1 MRRGVLLAALL
12 ALAVPSAVR
21 AQEGA
26 GAVPS
31 LPGGVPVVLLPVQ
44 SAVPLP
50 SGAWPAGAT
59 SRRALLEQANA
70 EIQFAFEEL
79 GPGADD
85 WHTPR
90 EIVDLAARNPT
101 LNVEPRRVAASL
113 LQGTVKGD
121 RVPAPLHGQLRRISA
136 LFDTRYMMI
145 PLALGWE
152 PDSAA
157 AATGDTTSS
166 PDSASGP
173 GAPEARTTG
182 RAALD
187 MALVDIRRGLVL
199 WRGTL
204 YGERAP
210 RDSPALLATL
220 AARLAEG
227 AAP

>member
-1 MRRGVLLAALL
+1 MPVAA
-12 ALAVPSAVR
+12 R
-21 AQEGA
+21 AQG
-26 GAVPS
+26 GVGGVPS

-50 SGAWPAGAT
+50 SGAWPAGAS
-59 SRRALLEQANA
+59 SRGALLEQVNA
-70 EIQFAFEEL
+70 EIQFAFDEL
-79 GPGADD
+79 GPGAAE
-85 WHTPR
+85 WHTPQ

-113 LQGTVKGD
+113 LQSTVKGD
-121 RVPAPLHGQLRRISA
+121 RIPAPLHGQLRRISS

-145 PLALGWE
+145 PLTLGWE
-152 PDSAA
+152 ADSTATAGDSTPSPDSAA
-157 AATGDTTSS
+157 
-166 PDSASGP
+166 GP
-173 GAPEARTTG
+173 GGPEARTTG

-187 MALVDIRRGLVL
+187 MALVDIRRGLVM

-204 YGERAP
+204 HGERAP

-227 AAP
+227 AAPR

>member
-1 MRRGVLLAALL
+1 MPV
-12 ALAVPSAVR
+12 SAR
-21 AQEGA
+21 AQQGA
-26 GAVPS
+26 GGVPS

-50 SGAWPAGAT
+50 SGAWPAGAS
-59 SRRALLEQANA
+59 SRGALLEQVNA

-79 GPGADD
+79 GPGAAD
-85 WHTPR
+85 WRTPQ

-101 LNVEPRRVAASL
+101 LNVEPRQVAASL

-145 PLALGWE
+145 PLTLGWE
-152 PDSAA
+152 PDST
-157 AATGDTTSS
+157 ATASAGDSTPA
-166 PDSASGP
+166 PDSAAGP
-173 GAPEARTTG
+173 GGPEARTTG

-187 MALVDIRRGLVL
+187 MALVDIRRGLVM

>member
-1 MRRGVLLAALL
+1 MPR
-12 ALAVPSAVR
+12 
-21 AQEGA
+21 
-26 GAVPS
+26 
-31 LPGGVPVVLLPVQ
+31 LPGGVPVVLLPLQ

-50 SGAWPAGAT
+50 SGAWPAGAA

-79 GPGADD
+79 GPEAAD
-85 WHTPR
+85 WHTPQ
-90 EIVDLAARNPT
+90 EIVDLAERNPT
-101 LNVEPRRVAASL
+101 LDVEPQRVAASL
-113 LQGTVKGD
+113 LRGTTRGD
-121 RVPAPLHGQLRRISA
+121 RVPSPLHGQLRRISA

-145 PLALGWE
+145 PLSLGYE
-152 PDSAA
+152 VGPATGASDADTSSAPHTPPDTAPPPDS
-157 AATGDTTSS
+157 S
-166 PDSASGP
+166 PGP
-173 GAPEARTTG
+173 AAPEERSTG

-187 MALVDIRRGLVL
+187 LALVDIRRGVVM

-204 YGERAP
+204 YGEPAP

>member
-1 MRRGVLLAALL
+1 M
-12 ALAVPSAVR
+12 PSAVR
-21 AQEGA
+21 AQQGA
-26 GAVPS
+26 GGVPS

-44 SAVPLP
+44 SAAPLP
-50 SGAWPAGAT
+50 SGAWPAGAS
-59 SRRALLEQANA
+59 SRRALLEQVNA

-79 GPGADD
+79 GPGAAD
-85 WHTPR
+85 WHTPQ

-101 LNVEPRRVAASL
+101 LGVEPRRVAASL

-136 LFDTRYMMI
+136 LFDTRYMLV
-145 PLALGWE
+145 PLTLGWE
-152 PDSAA
+152 PDSTAA
-157 AATGDTTSS
+157 SAGDTTPS
-166 PDSASGP
+166 PDSATGP
-173 GAPEARTTG
+173 GGAEAGTRG

-187 MALVDIRRGLVL
+187 MALVDIRRGLVM

-204 YGERAP
+204 YGGRAT

>member
-1 MRRGVLLAALL
+1 M
-12 ALAVPSAVR
+12 
-21 AQEGA
+21 
-26 GAVPS
+26 PS

-50 SGAWPAGAT
+50 SGAWPAGAS
-59 SRRALLEQANA
+59 SREALLEQANA

-79 GPGADD
+79 GPGAAD
-85 WHTPR
+85 WHTPQ

-113 LQGTVKGD
+113 LQSTVKGD
-121 RVPAPLHGQLRRISA
+121 RIPAPLHGQLRRISA

-145 PLALGWE
+145 PLTLGWEADSTATAGDSTPE

-157 AATGDTTSS
+157 
-166 PDSASGP
+166 GP
-173 GAPEARTTG
+173 GGPEARTTG

-187 MALVDIRRGLVL
+187 MALVDIRRGLVM

-204 YGERAP
+204 YGDRAP

-227 AAP
+227 AAPR

>member
-1 MRRGVLLAALL
+1 MRGVLLGFF
-12 ALAVPSAVR
+12 LAVAVPAAVP
-21 AQEGA
+21 AQQEAVG
-26 GAVPS
+26 VPS
-31 LPGGVPVVLLPVQ
+31 LPGGVPVVMLPVQ

-50 SGAWPAGAT
+50 SGAWPAGAS

-70 EIQFAFEEL
+70 EIHFAFEEL
-79 GPGADD
+79 GTGADD

-101 LNVEPRRVAASL
+101 LNVEPRSVAASL
-113 LQGTVKGD
+113 LQGAAKGD

-145 PLALGWE
+145 PLALGWD
-152 PDSAA
+152 PDSTTASTGDTAASADSAA
-157 AATGDTTSS
+157 
-166 PDSASGP
+166 GP
-173 GAPEARTTG
+173 GASEARTTG

-187 MALVDIRRGLVL
+187 MALVDIRRGLVM

-204 YGERAP
+204 YGERAA
-210 RDSPALLATL
+210 RDSPAILATL

-227 AAP
+227 AAR